1 MTKQRD
7 ELAKY
12 IKEKLDVETVD
23 VIDLD
28 KDVPEVKSEER
39 ADYII
44 LIRVREN
51 KNVII
56 VVEEA
61 ETAKQPDLEQVEE
74 TVRKLKSENSKLRR
88 YISEHYSNYLPAR
101 KIVGIVHA
109 LERIDLVLKSRD
121 NLRRLNL
128 MKKTDTPYLIIK
140 CQEGLIGLL
149 KFLGNVLQY
158 V

>member
-44 LIRVREN
+44 LIRVRE
-51 KNVII
+51 
-56 VVEEA
+56 
-61 ETAKQPDLEQVEE
+61 TR
-74 TVRKLKSENSKLRR
+74 T
-88 YISEHYSNYLPAR
+88 
-101 KIVGIVHA
+101 
-109 LERIDLVLKSRD
+109 
-121 NLRRLNL
+121 
-128 MKKTDTPYLIIK
+128 
-140 CQEGLIGLL
+140 
-149 KFLGNVLQY
+149 
-158 V
+158 

>member
-61 ETAKQPDLEQVEE
+61 ETAKQPDLERVEE

-121 NLRRLNL
+121 NLRRLN
-128 MKKTDTPYLIIK
+128 
-140 CQEGLIGLL
+140 
-149 KFLGNVLQY
+149 
-158 V
+158 